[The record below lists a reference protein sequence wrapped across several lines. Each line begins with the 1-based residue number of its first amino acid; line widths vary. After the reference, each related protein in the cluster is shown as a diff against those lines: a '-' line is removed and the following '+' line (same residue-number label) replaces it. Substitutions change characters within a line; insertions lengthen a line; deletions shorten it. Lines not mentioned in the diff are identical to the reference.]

1 MRIIISYT
9 MYRLIYIPDT
19 VVTLYSGQKNHD
31 AVGHLVKCRVIDEYV
46 YLWWTIS
53 QKEFHCRLLEE
64 IYT

>member
-46 YLWWTIS
+46 YLW
-53 QKEFHCRLLEE
+53 
-64 IYT
+64 